1 MCHGTSQIWNFQ
13 NYTLDW
19 QRKGHLLFYHNVGG
33 NCFRKENA
41 SFLTCMALASP
52 KTLRLKDLVN
62 FVSIS
67 SWWAT
72 WNMASLKIL
81 GKKVLKSQNSE
92 DEEDADEVVGCSS
105 GIFVDHLY
113 ISQPR
118 WQRNIVVLLLQQC
131 VKGCEQRQNLEWGWE
146 QRWRRETDERM
157 RMTLDIGRGQS
168 LLMLGN
174 VKSSF
179 WQKQNVYSSLVWRS
193 VRPKK
198 L

>member
-105 GIFVDHLY
+105 GIFIY

-118 WQRNIVVLLLQQC
+118 WQRNIVQC
-131 VKGCEQRQNLEWGWE
+131 P
-146 QRWRRETDERM
+146 M
-157 RMTLDIGRGQS
+157 S
-168 LLMLGN
+168 S
-174 VKSSF
+174 SSF
-179 WQKQNVYSSLVWRS
+179 HLFLVFIFVLSPILDFVS
-193 VRPKK
+193 VHI